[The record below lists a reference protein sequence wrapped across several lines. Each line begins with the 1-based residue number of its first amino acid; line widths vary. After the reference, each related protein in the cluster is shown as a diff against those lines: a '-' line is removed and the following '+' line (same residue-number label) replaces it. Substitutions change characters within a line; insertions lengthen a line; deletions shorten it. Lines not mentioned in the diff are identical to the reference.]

1 MKIVQIIGAR
11 PQFIKAAMVSSAWR
25 SKGDEIILHTGQH
38 YDYNLSK
45 SFFNELEI
53 PEPDV
58 NLDVGSGSHA
68 KQTANMLVGL
78 EKHLQEISPDWVL
91 VYGDTNSTLAG
102 SLVAAK
108 LSLPCAHVEAGLRSY
123 NRKMPEEINRVV
135 SDHLASLLFCPTDNA
150 VENLKKEGITAG
162 VHNTGDVMADSLFHF
177 RELAQQKS
185 RILQKFNLKLG
196 RYSLLTLHR
205 AGNVDNRDKLESI
218 TLALGQIRDK
228 IIFPIHPRP
237 QKMLQQFQ
245 LGLPR
250 NVVAISPVGY
260 LDMLML
266 EENANCVL
274 TDSGGIQKEAYLLG
288 VRCITLREETEL
300 VETVDAGWNVL
311 VGADLKAIV
320 SAYND
325 FHPTNDQPQVF
336 GDGRAAGRIARVVLE
351 QIDGRRKL

>member
-11 PQFIKAAMVSSAWR
+11 PQFIKAAMVSSAWK
-25 SKGDEIILHTGQH
+25 SKCDEIIIHTGQH

-58 NLDVGSGSHA
+58 NLNVGSGSHA

-78 EKHLQEISPDWVL
+78 EKHLQNISPDWVL

-135 SDHLASLLFCPTDNA
+135 SDHLASLLFCPTSNA
-150 VENLKKEGITAG
+150 VENLKKEGITTG

-177 RELAQQKS
+177 LELAQQKS
-185 RILQKFNLKLG
+185 RILKKLNLKL
-196 RYSLLTLHR
+196 REYSLLTLHR
-205 AGNVDNRDKLESI
+205 AGNVDDREKLESI
-218 TLALGQIRDK
+218 TLALRQIRDK
-228 IIFPIHPRP
+228 IIFPIHPRT

-266 EENANCVL
+266 EENADCVL

-288 VRCITLREETEL
+288 VRCITLREETEW
-300 VETVDAGWNVL
+300 VETIDAGWNVV
-311 VGADLKAIV
+311 VGASPKAIV

-325 FHPTNDQPQVF
+325 FRPTNDRPQVF

-351 QIDGRRKL
+351 QIDCRRKL